1 MISRRT
7 FMGTA
12 SVFAA
17 ASGGPVNANP
27 TWQASGKARD
37 SFLWGAGTSPY
48 QVEGNSL
55 NSDGWLLENVQP
67 SLFQERS
74 GDACDSYNRFRD
86 DIAIVAALGLN
97 CYRFGI
103 EWARIE
109 PDEGHFSIAE
119 LDHYASMLDACRE
132 SGLKPVVTFSHL
144 SFPRWFAERGGFE
157 ADGAAELFERFCSR
171 AASRLADRMYLAT
184 TFNEP
189 NLPLVL
195 RAIPAFPNI
204 KIVADQSLAAAAR
217 KSGSRQFSSL
227 VYAEPG
233 KTMSRLRDAHIRG
246 YQAIKAARP
255 DLPVGFTMSTQD
267 VQSVGAASDAKDYM
281 KLIYGE
287 WPDIA
292 RAHSDYIGVQTYTR
306 VRVGPNG
313 LLPPP
318 PGSELTETGDE
329 FYPKALEA
337 TIRWAHSEIKK
348 PIYVTENGVAVQ
360 DDARRVAFIAESL
373 DGVRACLRDGI
384 DLRGYIHW
392 SLLDSFEWNRGYS
405 CHFGLC
411 AVDRLTFRRTPKPS
425 ALAFGARARTF
436 QI

>member
-7 FMGTA
+7 LMSAA

-17 ASGGPVNANP
+17 ASGGSVKAKSSP
-27 TWQASGKARD
+27 QADGKARD
-37 SFLWGAGTSPY
+37 GFLWGAGTSPY
-48 QVEGNSL
+48 QVEGNSI

-67 SLFQERS
+67 TLFRERS
-74 GDACDSYNRFRD
+74 GDACDSYHRFKD
-86 DIAIVAALGLN
+86 DIKIVAALGLN

-109 PDEGHFSIAE
+109 PDEGHFSVAE
-119 LDHYASMLDACRE
+119 LDHYSAMLDACIE

-157 ADGAAELFERFCSR
+157 ADGAAELFERYCSR
-171 AASRLADRMYLAT
+171 AASRLADRMHLAT

-189 NLPLVL
+189 NLSLVL
-195 RAIPAFPNI
+195 RAIPAFPHI
-204 KIVADQSLAAAAR
+204 KQIADQSTAAAAR
-217 KSGSRQFSSL
+217 KSGSPQFSSL
-227 VYAEPG
+227 VYADPS
-233 KTMSRLRDAHIRG
+233 KTMGRLRDAHIRG
-246 YQAIKAARP
+246 YQAIKAVRP
-255 DLPVGFTMSTQD
+255 GLPVGFTMSTQD
-267 VQSVGAASDAKDYM
+267 VQSIGAASYAKDYM

-292 RAHSDYIGVQTYTR
+292 RAHSDYIGLQTYTR
-306 VRVGPNG
+306 VQVGPNG

-318 PGSELTETGDE
+318 SGSELTESGTE

-360 DDARRVAFIAESL
+360 DDSRRVAFIAESL
-373 DGVRACLRDGI
+373 DGVSACLRDGI

-392 SLLDSFEWNRGYS
+392 SLLDNFEWNSGYA

-411 AVDRLTFRRTPKPS
+411 AVDRSTFRRTPKPS
-425 ALAFGARARTF
+425 AVAFGARARAF
-436 QI
+436 KL